1 MAAHAQLAFSH
12 ARIHLFICMYANRVL
27 TGDSMMSLD
36 VKNGCT
42 HSFFENFS
50 GPNLLHTK
58 YHQSKDWDFDF
69 HSLVRV
75 SKSVKMEWE
84 ISESYR
90 AAKEAALRRKYDQ
103 SALFLRTAL
112 SLIERRLNA
121 ISADDPNRDQLVKV
135 KSVLKLNVERM
146 NGIADVVSQMRQMAS
161 ATTSS
166 SPIDPAPSDPDVWP
180 LPPLTKKTSAI
191 LSPKSTIRKQT
202 CSRIDNKT
210 KRGSV
215 GNLLVSVQEFALSPK
230 ELTHWD
236 EKGGSEKVFDDRGFD
251 KELVEIIE
259 RDILQKRP
267 DVHWDDIA
275 GLDEAKKLLKEAGI
289 RRPWRGVCM
298 VGPQEQVKLCSQKLL
313 RRKAR
318 FYAPSTIFIDEIDS
332 LCSRRGADSEHEAS
346 RRVKSELLTQM
357 DGCSPDV
364 SRVLVLAATNFPW
377 DLDEALRRRLE
388 KRIYIPLPDKIN
400 RFQLLKLALAEVSVD
415 EEVAD
420 SLDGYSG
427 ADITNVCRE
436 AAMMSMR
443 VRIANLT
450 AEEIKSLT
458 QEEVDLPITS
468 NDFSQAIKIHHH
480 RFPILMFKS
489 MKNGYTILAQQLSA
503 ELIFFKIIG
512 FIILSEIVPEMEI
525 STISQSGAALLNSKL
540 VINRKRQEGNPVL
553 KYIRNVPFEWA
564 DIKADFEAGK
574 ELGVLYLSLKWHKLH
589 PNYIETRISSDD
601 PISACECG
609 TTSYSTRIKS
619 FCYRTNWTLMLCYSA
634 EEAAEYLEN
643 LYISR
648 NRNEQSAVNAMRER
662 KRKRLCLSDDDNEL
676 HQAIKFLTVVRS
688 LTISDAQCLIAT
700 FGNIRKI
707 ANADIDRLLLC
718 PGLGPAKARNIHS
731 FFRTTFRK
739 T

>member
-1 MAAHAQLAFSH
+1 
-12 ARIHLFICMYANRVL
+12 
-27 TGDSMMSLD
+27 
-36 VKNGCT
+36 
-42 HSFFENFS
+42 
-50 GPNLLHTK
+50 
-58 YHQSKDWDFDF
+58 
-69 HSLVRV
+69 
-75 SKSVKMEWE
+75 MEWE

-215 GNLLVSVQEFALSPK
+215 GKSPCISAGIRTITKRANSLGRTSVNEITDVTSK
-230 ELTHWD
+230 EESD
-236 EKGGSEKVFDDRGFD
+236 SNSNEKGGSEKVFDDRGFD

-259 RDILQKRP
+259 RDIMQKRP

-275 GLDEAKKLLKEAGI
+275 GLDEAKKLLKEAVILPSVMPNFFKGI

-298 VGPQEQVKLCSQKLL
+298 VGPPGTGKTMLAKAVATESQTTFFCVSSATLTSKYRGDSEKLVQLL
-313 RRKAR
+313 FKMAR

-415 EEVAD
+415 EEVNLEIVAD

-468 NDFSQAIKIHHH
+468 NDFSQAIKNTS
-480 RFPILMFKS
+480 PS
-489 MKNGYTILAQQLSA
+489 VSYTDVQN
-503 ELIFFKIIG
+503 
-512 FIILSEIVPEMEI
+512 EIVPEMEI

-589 PNYIETRISSDD
+589 PNYIETRISSDG
-601 PISACECG
+601 IGYA
-609 TTSYSTRIKS
+609 IKILLVLVNVEPRHILRELNL